1 MRVYHA
7 HQSRVTDTCFSSA
20 SNWILSSGRD
30 KYFYFHCTVTGKRLG
45 GYLCNAWC
53 TGLAYDEEAQY
64 VFVGD
69 YSGAITVCKLE
80 QSGVKFINTLKVSQ
94 KSIVSRHLSIN
105 HHCSCYR
112 ATAAVSSA
120 LRGTGPSI
128 LHQLLEEGVIQE
140 AVLVRVDHA
149 QSLEDFRLFGFVEAG
164 HNIPGNSLLS

>member
-1 MRVYHA
+1 MARDYNSITSVRVYHA

-94 KSIVSRHLSIN
+94 KSIMSRHLSIN

-112 ATAAVSSA
+112 ATAAVSSV
-120 LRGTGPSI
+120 LRGTGP
-128 LHQLLEEGVIQE
+128 GT
-140 AVLVRVDHA
+140 
-149 QSLEDFRLFGFVEAG
+149 GFTRPVMTPLCSSGTSGGGGAPCMSCTATG
-164 HNIPGNSLLS
+164 AR